1 MVTEKGGRAVL
12 EHCNFV
18 WILNRVVQVFQF
30 EHVLEHC
37 NFVWS
42 RYNRRHEK
50 TERFSRS
57 AYVVEI
63 RGFVRSNATEK
74 RLLPRANRVSLGV
87 RKGKAFWGVARPLTT

>member
-1 MVTEKGGRAVL
+1 MGVL

-18 WILNRVVQVFQF
+18 WILNIKTTSTYYFN
-30 EHVLEHC
+30 VLEHC

-87 RKGKAFWGVARPLTT
+87 RKGKAFRGEARPSTT